1 MQPLDGIRV
10 VDLTQ
15 IYNGSYAAFLMA
27 MSGAEVVKVEPR
39 DGERLRHG
47 AGADTPFAFAMLNS
61 NKKCVTLDLKAERG
75 KEILQGLV
83 VEADIL
89 LENYAPGIMDKLGVG
104 WEVLRKVNPRLIYG
118 SSTGYGLSG
127 PDRDQLA
134 MDHTIQATSG
144 VMGQTGEPGQR
155 PVRAGGAPCDFM
167 GGVHLFG
174 GVMAALEGRHKTG
187 KGTRVEVSMLEAMY
201 YTLGSEF
208 GYYHRYGKLPERRG
222 VKSASSTTPYSIY
235 PCSDGYVA
243 VICVSQQHWLNILD
257 LIGRADLKTNPAYK
271 DRESRSAHEPE
282 INEIISAW
290 TQTHARDDAYMLM
303 RKARIPVAPVRD
315 LEEVRTDAHLHARKM
330 LEWKDHPEM
339 GRIVLNNS
347 PIRFSDY
354 DYSDIE
360 FFHPLG
366 ADNEAVYADWLS
378 LTDDEIAT
386 LKKDDVI

>member
-1 MQPLDGIRV
+1 MRPLDGIRV

-27 MSGAEVVKVEPR
+27 TGGAEVVKVEPL
-39 DGERLRHG
+39 DGERLRRG

-75 KEILQGLV
+75 KEILRGLV
-83 VEADIL
+83 QKADIL
-89 LENYAPGIMDKLGVG
+89 LENFAPGIMDKLDVG
-104 WEVLRKVNPRLIYG
+104 WEALRQINPRLIYG

-144 VMGQTGEPGQR
+144 VMGLTGDPDR
-155 PVRAGGAPCDFM
+155 PPVRAGGAPSDFM
-167 GGVHLFG
+167 GGVHLYG
-174 GVMAALEGRHKTG
+174 GVMAALQGRNRTG
-187 KGTRVEVSMLEAMY
+187 KGTLVEVSMLETMY

-208 GYYHRYGKLPERRG
+208 GYYHRNGEIPERRG
-222 VKSASSTTPYSIY
+222 GKSASSVTPYSIY

-243 VICVSQQHWLNILD
+243 VICVSDHHWLNMLD
-257 LIGRADLKTNPAYK
+257 VIGRPDLKTNPDYA
-271 DRESRSAHEPE
+271 DTESRFAHEAE
-282 INEIISAW
+282 INEMIIAW
-290 TQTHARDDAYMLM
+290 TRSRTCEDTYDQM

-315 LEEVRTDAHLHARKM
+315 LEEVRTDPHLHARKM
-330 LEWKDHPEM
+330 LEWRDHPDM

-354 DYSDIE
+354 DYSDLE

-366 ADNEAVYADWLS
+366 ADNDDVYADWLD
-378 LTDDEIAT
+378 LTQGEIAA
-386 LKKDDVI
+386 LKKDSVI